1 MSVTVRVPT
10 PLRNLTDNQAAV
22 TAEGSTVQEVIDDLE
37 RRHPGIRE
45 RLVDESGE
53 LRRFVNVFV
62 DDEDVRFQQGLPTAV
77 RDGATVSIVPAV
89 AGGSRARP
97 VAGGPRSTELAETR
111 DALALSR
118 YDVGCRGAREG

>member
-10 PLRNLTDNQAAV
+10 PLRNLTDDQAAV
-22 TAEGSTVQEVIDDLE
+22 TAEGSTVQEVVDDLE

-45 RLVDESGE
+45 RLVDESGQ

-62 DDEDVRFQQGLPTAV
+62 DDEDIRFQQGLPTAV

-89 AGGSRARP
+89 AGGSRESTAAAVGARP
-97 VAGGPRSTELAETR
+97 S
-111 DALALSR
+111 SFC
-118 YDVGCRGAREG
+118 DVTAFAR